1 MAYEEEEEGKKKKG
15 GKRVNIGARTG
26 MIAPVV
32 SLTATA
38 IVAMYTYAQNY
49 PIIWW
54 FIIVFATMA
63 FFLLIGSLLQTVV
76 EIIVEKTIKRE
87 KEEKR
92 LKELEDSEG
101 ILQDEAGAQ
110 PAQGTQN

>member
-38 IVAMYTYAQNY
+38 IVAMYTYAQEY

-54 FIIVFATMA
+54 FIIVFATCA
-63 FFLLIGSLLQTVV
+63 FFLLIGSLVQTIV

-87 KEEKR
+87 KEKKR
-92 LKELEDSEG
+92 LDEMNEKNS
-101 ILQDEAGAQ
+101 ILQDEEGVEQ
-110 PAQGTQN
+110 TQSLR